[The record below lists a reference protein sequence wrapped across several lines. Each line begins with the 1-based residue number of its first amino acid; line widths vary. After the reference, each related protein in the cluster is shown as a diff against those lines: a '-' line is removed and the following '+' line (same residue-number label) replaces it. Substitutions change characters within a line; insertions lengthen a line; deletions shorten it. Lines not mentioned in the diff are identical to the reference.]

1 MWVGI
6 ALLSVGC
13 AGPAVPRPQP
23 PMPAPAETIRVQLE
37 DHGETVVRDV
47 PLDAYVAA
55 AALSEFAPAAGTPS
69 AVEAMYEV
77 QTIVART
84 YAAAHR
90 ARHAREGFDLCS
102 STHCQLYDPGRL
114 FTSRW
119 ADAAR
124 LAAERTAGLV
134 VLYDGLPADAV
145 FHADC
150 GGSTSAAADVWGGA
164 GRPYLPARA
173 DDGAASGAH
182 ASWQYAVDADA
193 LGRMLDA
200 SPQSRLGGSLTA
212 VTVDARDASGR
223 VARLRLHPSGGG
235 ADVTMAG
242 PALREAMSATFGTRA
257 LRSTLFDV
265 ARSGR
270 QFVFSGKGFGHG
282 VGLCQV
288 GALARVTAGE
298 DVRAVL
304 AHYYPGTIVA
314 PLAIRRSSHT
324 RPD

>member
-1 MWVGI
+1 
-6 ALLSVGC
+6 
-13 AGPAVPRPQP
+13 
-23 PMPAPAETIRVQLE
+23 MPAPAETIRVQLE

-47 PLDAYVAA
+47 PLDAYAAA

-150 GGSTSAAADVWGGA
+150 GGSTTAAADVWGGA

-235 ADVTMAG
+235 VDEIYVPFDQPRERTLATRRDKVVQERAVAVVAG
-242 PALREAMSATFGTRA
+242 DLITARIRNSGIVHRRRDNLP
-257 LRSTLFDV
+257 
-265 ARSGR
+265 RSGNPTSK
-270 QFVFSGKGFGHG
+270 SGENPRECPPACPPRRTGPNRSP
-282 VGLCQV
+282 
-288 GALARVTAGE
+288 AR
-298 DVRAVL
+298 R
-304 AHYYPGTIVA
+304 
-314 PLAIRRSSHT
+314 
-324 RPD
+324 